1 MKENFIFC
9 LALFV
14 LNLSS
19 QKRNEIII
27 RTVQDVP
34 LSSAI
39 KKGCLDTLI
48 LEKRENK
55 IFNQFVVQ
63 KQKNSSLS
71 VIIKAIQDST
81 LSGVLTENEK
91 DKLIEV
97 FTKVKTIS
105 AKNLQTVNPT
115 GNCGTYFQ
123 DKSSVDLLDI
133 NFDYNFFR
141 PDGFQ
146 NTEEKDRETLILKKY
161 IDSSQV
167 VFENEPF
174 YSEKGSYFE
183 INKNK
188 DQYFSKNYEFY
199 SNDGGDFFTAYKILN
214 ILDYDNSWLKSG
226 ILHRSFFK
234 HYSTEEKRFIDS
246 TEDETLDV
254 MWHYTYV
261 ETQLD
266 ESSSYINS
274 IIIYYI
280 VLDNTEMTES
290 PIFTIQKDLLTFKGT
305 VSE

>member
-1 MKENFIFC
+1 MR
-9 LALFV
+9 LFV
-14 LNLSS
+14 VFLTLCSIITCSS
-19 QKRNEIII
+19 VKKEK
-27 RTVQDVP
+27 VQDVP
-34 LSSAI
+34 LSSVI

-63 KQKNSSLS
+63 KHKKSSLS

-105 AKNLQTVNPT
+105 AKNLQTVKPT

-146 NTEEKDRETLILKKY
+146 NTEEKDKETLILKKY

-167 VFENEPF
+167 IFEYEPF

-199 SNDGGDFFTAYKILN
+199 SNDGGDFFTTYKISN

-226 ILHRSFFK
+226 ILYRSFFK
-234 HYSTEEKRFIDS
+234 HYFSDEKRFIS
-246 TEDETLDV
+246 SQEDETLNVTD
-254 MWHYTYV
+254 HYTYF
-261 ETQLD
+261 ETKVDDNNSVL
-266 ESSSYINS
+266 NS
-274 IIIYYI
+274 IIIYY
-280 VLDNTEMTES
+280 VTLDSSNSSEQVE
-290 PIFTIQKDLLTFKGT
+290 FTLKKDLLTFKGI

>member
-1 MKENFIFC
+1 M
-9 LALFV
+9 
-14 LNLSS
+14 
-19 QKRNEIII
+19 IIK

-34 LSSAI
+34 LSSVI

-48 LEKRENK
+48 VEKRENK

-105 AKNLQTVNPT
+105 AKNLQRVNPT

-141 PDGFQ
+141 PDSFH

-161 IDSSQV
+161 IDSSKV

-199 SNDGGDFFTAYKILN
+199 SNDGGDFFTAYKISN

-234 HYSTEEKRFIDS
+234 HYFSDEKRFIS
-246 TEDETLDV
+246 SQEDETLDV
-254 MWHYTYV
+254 TDHYTYF
-261 ETQLD
+261 ETEVDDNNSVLH
-266 ESSSYINS
+266 S
-274 IIIYYI
+274 IIIYY
-280 VLDNTEMTES
+280 VTLDSSNSSEKVE
-290 PIFTIQKDLLTFKGT
+290 FTIKKDLLTFKGI